1 MHKLFCAKLA
11 NCIQPKIVSKSLFP
25 PYRKDRRG
33 RTFCKNAPAFSS
45 NQPTLQNLKYLN
57 PLDPRFPPL
66 LVSSHL
72 CSSSPL
78 RRASASSLWSLP
90 PRSSTSPLAA
100 LQLPPL
106 CCAPPR
112 EESGGGEASSGGR
125 EAGSCGGAP
134 DGGGEDGSDGVVD
147 GSGGGEGG
155 GSRMV
160 GEPVK
165 AEAGGRWRCYR
176 RRQERGEGGV
186 R

>member
-11 NCIQPKIVSKSLFP
+11 NCNQPKIVSKSLFP

-100 LQLPPL
+100 LQLPSLVLRSP
-106 CCAPPR
+106 
-112 EESGGGEASSGGR
+112 
-125 EAGSCGGAP
+125 
-134 DGGGEDGSDGVVD
+134 
-147 GSGGGEGG
+147 
-155 GSRMV
+155 SRRI
-160 GEPVK
+160 
-165 AEAGGRWRCYR
+165 RWRRGQLRWQRGRILWWRAGWWR
-176 RRQERGEGGV
+176 RGRI
-186 R
+186 